1 MLLRGTWALSLEGLL
16 RDGGV
21 SGLRDQGFLS
31 WGFRVFQSRFVGSI
45 SVPGLPGMLD
55 PIPCKPSLLSNEAL
69 LKNELNTARNKNSNS
84 GSKEGLATKGFWAP
98 VL

>member
-1 MLLRGTWALSLEGLL
+1 
-16 RDGGV
+16 
-21 SGLRDQGFLS
+21 
-31 WGFRVFQSRFVGSI
+31 
-45 SVPGLPGMLD
+45 MLD

-69 LKNELNTARNKNSNS
+69 LRNKLNTARNKNSNS